1 MSVVVRQSILTSLI
15 SYIGVAV
22 GYVNLLYLYPK
33 FLEPEQIGLMRTI
46 QDAAMLLAPFAQFGL
61 AQSIVRFYPH
71 FSMERTRANTFITLI
86 LTLGVCTYGLF
97 LILFLS
103 FQHNLMSFF
112 DENAHDILE
121 YTNLI
126 LWLTFLMLVI
136 ALLEQYSKSLIKV
149 AVPGF
154 LREVGTRVLQAILVS
169 IYFLKIISFHQF
181 LLCSVLV
188 YVIILAILAVYLLYQ
203 AEFRLRFNFKTIPKK
218 KIREMLTFSSLS
230 FVGTSAMILIAKM
243 DSIMVT
249 GMIGLASNAVYTT
262 AFYMATVI
270 EVPKR
275 AITNIASPMIAN
287 AFERNDIIHVST
299 IYRKTSI
306 NQLIIGSLLLIG
318 IWANLHNMF
327 HLMPKGDYYQAGM
340 YVVVIV
346 GVGKLIDMVFGPSSE
361 IIGLSKH
368 YWFNLVVITL
378 LAGLVVVTNYLFIP
392 RYGIEGAAYGSVI
405 ALVFYN
411 LVKYIF
417 IYIKFRIQPFTSATL
432 KVLLIGS
439 LAVLINTFLPIFKN
453 VIVDILF
460 RSSII
465 TIVFGALILLSKSSE
480 DASKLFFSITR
491 EIGIRIK

>member
-71 FSMERTRANTFITLI
+71 FSSERTRANTFISLI
-86 LTLGVCTYGLF
+86 LTLGVCSYGLF
-97 LILFLS
+97 LIVFLS
-103 FQHNLMSFF
+103 LQDNLMGFF
-112 DENAHDILE
+112 DKNAHDILG

-126 LWLTFLMLVI
+126 LWLTFLLLVF
-136 ALLEQYSKSLIKV
+136 ALLEQYSKSLIKI
-149 AVPGF
+149 AMPSF
-154 LREVGTRVLQAILVS
+154 LREVGTRILQAILVS
-169 IYFLKIISFHQF
+169 IYFLKIITFHQF
-181 LLCSVLV
+181 LLCSILV
-188 YVIILAILAVYLLYQ
+188 YVIILVVLAIYLLYQ
-203 AEFRLRFNFKTIPKK
+203 ANLRLNFNFQTIPKL
-218 KIREMLTFSSLS
+218 KIREILTFSSLS

-275 AITNIASPMIAN
+275 AITNIASPLIAN
-287 AFERNDIIHVST
+287 AFERNDILHVST

-327 HLMPKGDYYQAGM
+327 KLMPKGEYYQAGM
-340 YVVVIV
+340 YVVAIV
-346 GVGKLIDMVFGPSSE
+346 GVGKLIDMAFGPSSE
-361 IIGLSKH
+361 VIGLSKH

-378 LAGLVVVTNYLFIP
+378 LAGLIVITNYLFIP
-392 RYGIEGAAYGSVI
+392 LYGIEGAAYGSVI

-411 LVKYIF
+411 LAKYIF
-417 IYIKFRIQPFTSATL
+417 IYVKFRIQPFTSATV
-432 KVLLIGS
+432 KVLLIG
-439 LAVLINTFLPIFKN
+439 AVVALINVFLPLFEN

-465 TIVFGALILLSKSSE
+465 TVVFGTLILLSKSSE
-480 DASKLFFSITR
+480 DANRLFFSIIR
-491 EIGIRIK
+491 RIGIRIK